1 MMIRKLFCLSLL
13 FAAHISFG
21 QYSGTPL
28 MLSLPMNQDTIEED
42 EPVFVWQTT
51 LSNVQNDPR
60 LNVQLAVVKMEED
73 QTPSEAMVENTPVFI
88 RQNLLSNTLN
98 YSSIDHEL
106 EEGVWYAWQVVLFYN
121 GVQVQ
126 QSEVWKFIKAESVPP
141 IQGYYTLKSQMD
153 NSFIESDGKVI
164 YVTTREPGDFQ
175 MKATI
180 TGNRIAPKTIYFK
193 ETELTAEQ
201 QDEVSVQRIEG
212 RYFSCD
218 LSDLKLKK
226 GNYRIQWDASSD
238 KQFVLFIKKK

>member
-1 MMIRKLFCLSLL
+1 MRKLLFLCLILATHFSY
-13 FAAHISFG
+13 G

-73 QTPSEAMVENTPVFI
+73 QAPAEAIAENAPVFI

-98 YSSIDHEL
+98 YSSIDHQL
-106 EEGVWYAWQVVLFYN
+106 EEGTWYAWQVVLFYN

-126 QSEVWKFIKAESVPP
+126 QSEVWKFIKAKPVEPM
-141 IQGYYTLKSQMD
+141 QGYYVLKPQID
-153 NSFIESDGKVI
+153 NSFIELDGKVLN
-164 YVTTREPGDFQ
+164 VTTRESGDFQ
-175 MKATI
+175 LKATI
-180 TGNRIAPKTIYFK
+180 TGNKISPQTIYFE
-193 ETELTAEQ
+193 ETELVNEQ
-201 QDEVSVQRIEG
+201 TDAVSIQRVES

-238 KQFVLFIKKK
+238 KQFILFIKKK